1 MEYFNR
7 LFNRLKEIHRLQ
19 WELFIDYWY
28 LHIALLVV
36 GLLLVVWWI
45 LKR

>member
-7 LFNRLKEIHRLQ
+7 LKEIQQLQ

-28 LHIALLVV
+28 LYIALMAV
-36 GLLLVVWWI
+36 GLILVVWWI